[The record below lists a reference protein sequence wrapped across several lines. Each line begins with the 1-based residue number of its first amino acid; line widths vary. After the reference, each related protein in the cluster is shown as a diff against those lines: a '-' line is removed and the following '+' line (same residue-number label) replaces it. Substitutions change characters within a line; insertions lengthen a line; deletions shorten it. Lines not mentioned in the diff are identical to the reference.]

1 MTTHLFANNATGS
14 LSADITSI
22 ATSLSLGVGEGALF
36 PNPVSG
42 ESFRLTI
49 YSGALS
55 EIVEVTARAGDVF
68 TIARAKENTTARAW
82 SAGAAVQ
89 LRLTAEQLEDLQ
101 TGTPAIAAIS
111 GLTPAA
117 DRLAYYTGASAALLT
132 PFTSFARTLLDDAD
146 ASTARSTLGLGNTG
160 VSAGAYAYAT
170 VTVDVLGRVTTIT
183 ANGAN
188 EIATLLT
195 GAGKTF
201 TPTDVSVTFGKLAT
215 ALVSTTAEFRNDTAQ
230 KVLTGEIVWDA
241 AAPVSVAYSTPLTLD
256 LATGFNFN
264 IGTLTGALVLA
275 NPSNPKPGQSGFI
288 RLTQDATG
296 GRATTFGGY
305 WKFADGVVP
314 TLDTTASRDNILTY
328 LVLSATEILVTAVRG
343 VR

>member
-14 LSADITSI
+14 LSADITAI
-22 ATSLSLGVGEGALF
+22 ATSLSLGVGEGSLF
-36 PNPVSG
+36 PNPVAG
-42 ESFRLTI
+42 ESFRVTI

-68 TIARAKENTTARAW
+68 TIVRARENTTGRAW
-82 SAGAAVQ
+82 SAGSAVQ

-117 DRLAYYTGASAALLT
+117 DRLAYYTGASAAALT
-132 PFTSFARTLLDDAD
+132 PLTSFGRSLIDDATASDART
-146 ASTARSTLGLGNTG
+146 TLGLGNTG
-160 VSAGAYAYAT
+160 VSAATYAYAT

-183 ANGAN
+183 ANGAD
-188 EIATLLT
+188 EIATLLN

-201 TPTDVSVTFGKLAT
+201 VPTDVTVTFGKLAT
-215 ALVSTTAEFRNDTAQ
+215 ALVSTAAEFRNDTAQ

-241 AAPVSVAYSTPLTLD
+241 AAPVSVAYAATLALD
-256 LATGFNFN
+256 FATGFNFN
-264 IGTLTGALVLA
+264 VGTLTGALLL
-275 NPSNPKPGQSGFI
+275 SNPTNMKLGQSGFI
-288 RLTQDATG
+288 KLTQDATG

-314 TLDTTASRDNILTY
+314 TLDTTASRENVLTY
-328 LVLSATEILVTAVRG
+328 VVLSATEILVTAVRG